1 MNICVFGDSI
11 TWGGYDPINGGWVTL
26 LRNYLEKNFEDISL
40 YNLGI
45 CSEASADLLKRL
57 TIEAV
62 PRKPEVIILA
72 VGANDVRHKKGEG
85 VSFDNFEKNIKELV
99 SESKNFTNRII
110 VMAITPV
117 DERLMMPRNKPPYN
131 FRENKDI
138 NECNRI
144 LKEVANKER
153 IIFIEIPND
162 FSMEDLEDGLHPN
175 TNGHLKI
182 FEKIKSI
189 MEKFLSPE

>member
-110 VMAITPV
+110 TC
-117 DERLMMPRNKPPYN
+117 L
-131 FRENKDI
+131 
-138 NECNRI
+138 
-144 LKEVANKER
+144 
-153 IIFIEIPND
+153 
-162 FSMEDLEDGLHPN
+162 
-175 TNGHLKI
+175 TNAYYI
-182 FEKIKSI
+182 S
-189 MEKFLSPE
+189 